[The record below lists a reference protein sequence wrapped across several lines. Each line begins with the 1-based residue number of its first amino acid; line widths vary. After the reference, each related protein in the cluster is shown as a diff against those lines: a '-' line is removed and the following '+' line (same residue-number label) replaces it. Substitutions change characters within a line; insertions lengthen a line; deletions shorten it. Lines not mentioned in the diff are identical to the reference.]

1 MGTGDGRITM
11 ITYMYVHLP
20 HMLPDNVP
28 VQYLLFDNPCIILLI
43 PLPNPGVAQAFGEG
57 VYPHPDLVALCK
69 QFFGTDDL
77 KSPKL
82 KLAFVSKY
90 WYICARQ

>member
-1 MGTGDGRITM
+1 M
-11 ITYMYVHLP
+11 
-20 HMLPDNVP
+20 
-28 VQYLLFDNPCIILLI
+28 
-43 PLPNPGVAQAFGEG
+43 AQAFGEG

-82 KLAFVSKY
+82 KLAFVSKS
-90 WYICARQ
+90 WYIYALDSQTHLNYVLLYLIIALITILHFIDVSI